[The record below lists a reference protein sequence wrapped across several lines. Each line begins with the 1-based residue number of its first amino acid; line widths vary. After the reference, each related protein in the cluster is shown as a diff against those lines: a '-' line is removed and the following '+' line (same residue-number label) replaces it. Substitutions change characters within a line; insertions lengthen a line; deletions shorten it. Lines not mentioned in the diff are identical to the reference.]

1 MRVWAGCSFFL
12 MLAGSIH
19 AAAPQEETILKFAF
33 YSSAWGENTNDGLRV
48 VAHNQTTDPVILN
61 SITFLD
67 AVDGEEQTRI
77 PLSLN
82 VPAGGY
88 ADLELDYIDLLG
100 DDECIDRTLNE
111 NWHLVEI
118 SNYTLNPSVRNL
130 IIENTDSFR
139 IYQCVK
145 TVFTDWTDLKTDEHH
160 LYEEW
165 VLYHFET
172 RRNF

>member
-1 MRVWAGCSFFL
+1 MRILSGLSLCLLLTGNSF
-12 MLAGSIH
+12 
-19 AAAPQEETILKFAF
+19 AAAPQEETDVKFAI
-33 YSSAWGENTNDGLRV
+33 YSSAWGANTNDGLRL
-48 VAHNQTTDPVILN
+48 VAFNQTLTPVRLN

-67 AVDGEEQTRI
+67 AVDGEGQTRL
-77 PLSLN
+77 PLVLE

-88 ADLELDYIDLLG
+88 ADIEFDYIDLISG
-100 DDECIDRTLNE
+100 DECIDRTLSE
-111 NWHLVEI
+111 NWRLVEI

-145 TVFTDWTDLKTDEHH
+145 TVYTDWTDLSNDEQHT
-160 LYEEW
+160 YEEW

-172 RRNF
+172 KRSL